1 MLAALGKHGITKRT
15 FVTRVLPEVMAG
27 VHERMRAPGKHAS
40 QTCRP
45 FIEATSHA
53 TPPAGTAVAKI
64 RIKQFRAILLTGKV
78 VVPVP

>member
-1 MLAALGKHGITKRT
+1 MADADERMLALGKHAT
-15 FVTRVLPEVMAG
+15 
-27 VHERMRAPGKHAS
+27 